1 MMDVVLSMFFDD
13 QRLLLVKPR
22 RRPTYQ
28 LVGGKVEDGETSI
41 EAMIR
46 EAHEELGNDAIFY
59 DDLFEKVMEFDE
71 IASSDG
77 VTPIHVYLF
86 KYNGKLEGNFSIS
99 EEIESFLWYD
109 SSGGDDM
116 LSNTLRHVVIPYCI
130 KNKFIK

>member
-1 MMDVVLSMFFDD
+1 MMDVVLSMFFDSN
-13 QRLLLVKPR
+13 RLLLVKPR

-41 EAMIR
+41 DAMIR
-46 EAHEELGNDAIFY
+46 EAHEELGNDAIIY
-59 DDLFEKVMEFDE
+59 DDLFEKIMEFDE

-109 SSGGDDM
+109 SSYGEDM
-116 LSNTLRHVVIPYCI
+116 LSNTLRHVVIPYCK

>member
-1 MMDVVLSMFFDD
+1 MDVVLSMFFDD

-46 EAHEELGNDAIFY
+46 EAHEELGSEAIFY
-59 DDLFEKVMEFDE
+59 DDLFEIVMEFDE

-99 EEIESFLWYD
+99 EEIESFLWYN
-109 SSGGDDM
+109 SLYGEDM
-116 LSNTLRHVVIPYCI
+116 LSNTLKHVVIPYCI

>member
-1 MMDVVLSMFFDD
+1 MDVVVTMFFDSN
-13 QRLLLVKPR
+13 RLLLTKPR

-28 LVGGKVEDGETSI
+28 LVGGKVEDGEI
-41 EAMIR
+41 PLEAMIR
-46 EAHEELGNDAIFY
+46 ETHEELGCDAIFY

-99 EEIESFLWYD
+99 EEIGSFLWYD
-109 SSGGDDM
+109 SSYGEDM
-116 LSNTLRHVVIPYCI
+116 LSNTLKHVVIPYCI

>member
-1 MMDVVLSMFFDD
+1 ML
-13 QRLLLVKPR
+13 K
-22 RRPTYQ
+22 
-28 LVGGKVEDGETSI
+28 
-41 EAMIR
+41 
-46 EAHEELGNDAIFY
+46 
-59 DDLFEKVMEFDE
+59 EKRMEFDE

-116 LSNTLRHVVIPYCI
+116 LSNTLKHVVIPYCI

>member
-1 MMDVVLSMFFDD
+1 MDVVVTMFFANK
-13 QRLLLVKPR
+13 QLLLTKPR

-28 LVGGKVEDGETSI
+28 LVGGKVEYGETLF
-41 EAMIR
+41 EAAVR

-59 DDLFEKVMEFDE
+59 DDLFEKVMDFDE

-86 KYNGKLEGNFSIS
+86 KYNGKLEGKLNIS
-99 EEIESFLWYD
+99 EEIEKFLWYD
-109 SSGGDDM
+109 SSYGEDM
-116 LSNTLRHVVIPYCI
+116 LSNTLKHKVIPYCI

>member
-1 MMDVVLSMFFDD
+1 MDVVLSMFFDSN
-13 QRLLLVKPR
+13 RLLLVKPR

-41 EAMIR
+41 DAMIR
-46 EAHEELGNDAIFY
+46 EAHEELGNDAIIY
-59 DDLFEKVMEFDE
+59 DDLFEKIMEFDE

-109 SSGGDDM
+109 SSYGEDM
-116 LSNTLRHVVIPYCI
+116 LSNTLRHVVIPYCK